1 MQQRRG
7 LYRNGIMGI
16 GIQAMPALQQGG
28 GRTTDELGDK
38 VRIKNYWKRQ
48 SRTEQLERMG
58 ISELEDHLMSDEM
71 AGEYIRLDKYKKE
84 PIEEVG
90 YICGIREFKTSYD
103 LMFVSDE
110 PYRSDGVRQV
120 QEQLSKTYL
129 VATRMNC
136 LRRVSFED
144 IEYIGR

>member
-1 MQQRRG
+1 MK
-7 LYRNGIMGI
+7 Y
-16 GIQAMPALQQGG
+16 
-28 GRTTDELGDK
+28 ELGDR
-38 VRIKNYWKRQ
+38 VRIKKHWKKQ
-48 SRTEQLERMG
+48 SQTEQLEKMG
-58 ISELEDHLMSDEM
+58 ITELEDHLMSDEM
-71 AGEYIRLDKYKKE
+71 AGIYIDLDKYKKE

-120 QEQLSKTYL
+120 QERLSKTYL

>member
-1 MQQRRG
+1 MK
-7 LYRNGIMGI
+7 Y
-16 GIQAMPALQQGG
+16 
-28 GRTTDELGDK
+28 ELGDK
-38 VRIKNYWKRQ
+38 VRINHHWKRQ
-48 SRTEQLERMG
+48 GQTEQLEKMG
-58 ISELEDHLMSDEM
+58 ISELEDHLMSDDM
-71 AGEYIRLDKYKKE
+71 AGDSIHLEKFKKE

>member
-1 MQQRRG
+1 MFNEKARITHEIDLHVVRMA
-7 LYRNGIMGI
+7 RNE
-16 GIQAMPALQQGG
+16 AGG
-28 GRTTDELGDK
+28 GSGMKYELGDK

-48 SRTEQLERMG
+48 SQTEQLERMG

-71 AGEYIRLDKYKKE
+71 VGEYIRLDKYKKE

>member
-1 MQQRRG
+1 
-7 LYRNGIMGI
+7 MGDY
-16 GIQAMPALQQGG
+16 IQGVPALQYGG
-28 GRTTDELGDK
+28 LKMKYELGDK
-38 VRIKNYWKRQ
+38 VQIKKYWKRQ
-48 SRTEQLERMG
+48 SQTEQLEKMG

-110 PYRSDGVRQV
+110 PYRSDGIRQTG
-120 QEQLSKTYL
+120 EKFTKTYL

-144 IEYIGR
+144 IEYIGEQKRNG

>member
-1 MQQRRG
+1 MK
-7 LYRNGIMGI
+7 Y
-16 GIQAMPALQQGG
+16 
-28 GRTTDELGDK
+28 ELGDK
-38 VRIKNYWKRQ
+38 VRIKSHWKRQ
-48 SRTEQLERMG
+48 NQKEQLDKMG
-58 ISELEDHLMSDEM
+58 VSDLEEHLMSDEM
-71 AGEYIRLDKYKKE
+71 VGDYIHLDKFKRE

-103 LMFVSDE
+103 LMFFFDE
-110 PYRSDGVRQV
+110 PYRSDGVRQI

-144 IEYIGR
+144 IEYINE

>member
-1 MQQRRG
+1 MK
-7 LYRNGIMGI
+7 Y
-16 GIQAMPALQQGG
+16 
-28 GRTTDELGDK
+28 ELGDK

-48 SRTEQLERMG
+48 SQTEQLERMG

-71 AGEYIRLDKYKKE
+71 AGDSIHLDKFKKE

-90 YICGIREFKTSYD
+90 YICGIREFKTGYD
-103 LMFVSDE
+103 LMFLTDE

>member
-1 MQQRRG
+1 MK
-7 LYRNGIMGI
+7 Y
-16 GIQAMPALQQGG
+16 
-28 GRTTDELGDK
+28 ESGDR
-38 VRIKNYWKRQ
+38 VRIKKHWKKQ
-48 SRTEQLERMG
+48 SQTEQLDKMG
-58 ISELEDHLMSDEM
+58 ITELEDHLMSDEM

>member
-1 MQQRRG
+1 MK
-7 LYRNGIMGI
+7 Y
-16 GIQAMPALQQGG
+16 
-28 GRTTDELGDK
+28 ELGDR
-38 VRIKNYWKRQ
+38 VRIKKHWKKQ
-48 SRTEQLERMG
+48 SQTEQLEKMG
-58 ISELEDHLMSDEM
+58 ITELEDHLMSDEM

-103 LMFVSDE
+103 LMFASDE

-144 IEYIGR
+144 IEYIGRWKGE

>member
-1 MQQRRG
+1 MK
-7 LYRNGIMGI
+7 Y
-16 GIQAMPALQQGG
+16 
-28 GRTTDELGDK
+28 ELGDK

-48 SRTEQLERMG
+48 SQTEQLERMG

-71 AGEYIRLDKYKKE
+71 VGEYIRLDKYKKE